1 MAITQDYLEPITK
14 KTIQAV
20 AKENNLDISEA
31 NAQKV
36 ADAYIQPT
44 LDALTKAEQQ
54 AVASNQTALRAL
66 ENNYF
71 NQYREDMYK
80 AQSRGLSGGL
90 ANIDT
95 NRLRMQ
101 MGQANAALA
110 EDLIQ
115 QQADIEAD
123 RGTALSNAQS
133 YKTKYLNGILSQV
146 SALREQDYAQRYEE
160 WKFLNNLRQRQAEAA
175 QQQANW
181 EKNYALK
188 LQNFE
193 LNKQQAAASNAAA
206 DIQAKA
212 YQKEYAEAMLPDVV
226 NTYRSL
232 RDQGRINEAAD
243 YLNTKIAEL
252 EGYGYRRSEI
262 TNAINNIDAYS
273 NASES
278 YESLRRGVNA
288 SKFNKNLGN
297 AFGWGNL
304 ALAGFTGGLSLIPSI
319 LAFNSKK
326 KAEKSYNDLY
336 SELVA
341 AENILNNKATNI
353 PTWYQS
359 YLGQ

>member
-1 MAITQDYLEPITK
+1 MAITQEYLDPITK
-14 KTIQAV
+14 KSIQAI

-66 ENNYF
+66 ENDYF

-133 YKTKYLNGILSQV
+133 YKTKYLNDILSQV
-146 SALREQDYAQRYEE
+146 SALREQDYAQRYAE
-160 WKFLNNLRQRQAEAA
+160 WEFLNNLRQRQAEAA

-181 EKNYALK
+181 EKNYALE

-212 YQKEYAEAMLPDVV
+212 YQKEYAEAVLPDIV
-226 NTYRSL
+226 NTYRDL

-243 YLNTKIAEL
+243 YLNARIAEL
-252 EGYGYRRSEI
+252 ETYGYKRNEI
-262 TNAINNIDAYS
+262 TNAISNIDKYTTAS
-273 NASES
+273 NS
-278 YESLRRGVNA
+278 YDTILQGVKA
-288 SKFNKNLGN
+288 AKRMKNLGN
-297 AFGWGNL
+297 FLTSANMSLGVLGLPLAYLVNKKTKKHENSYNRLYQNL
-304 ALAGFTGGLSLIPSI
+304 LDTEKTLQNTYIPS
-319 LAFNSKK
+319 
-326 KAEKSYNDLY
+326 
-336 SELVA
+336 
-341 AENILNNKATNI
+341 
-353 PTWYQS
+353 WYQD